1 MYKNLLIVFII
12 AFIGLSCGSVA
23 NSKLDT
29 TSEEQGVDF
38 DTATFQY
45 WVAGVKGGGSGYT
58 FNLSLKKELPK
69 NVVLQ
74 KVIFRK
80 KSALFIKIDE
90 IHYNANLI
98 LRAGGRDGDTQTP
111 NVESNINDTQA
122 QIFYTIDGKEVSR
135 IIDNVKEL
143 PMLASPS
150 AKPRNN

>member
-1 MYKNLLIVFII
+1 MYKNLIIVFLI
-12 AFIGLSCGSVA
+12 AFIGLSCGSVT
-23 NSKLDT
+23 NSKFDA
-29 TSEEQGVDF
+29 TSNEQGVDF

-58 FNLSLKKELPK
+58 FNLTLKKELPM

-74 KVIFRK
+74 EVIFRK

-90 IHYNANLI
+90 MHYNANLI
-98 LRAGGRDGDTQTP
+98 LRPGGRDGDTQTP
-111 NVESNINDTQA
+111 NIESNLNDTQA
-122 QIFYTIDGKEVSR
+122 QIFYTVDGKEVSR

-143 PMLASPS
+143 TPLAYPS